1 MASPE
6 APGASYQESNAETE
20 ILLPLPKAERTKTH
34 CQRGKNQDIEA
45 RIGRGVYRPYWE
57 ADVEKGNS
65 SAKTYSEF
73 LDCWLDFFNNL
84 YSAIFTHHTN
94 TTLPNLYTPGLAAI
108 TKASES

>member
-20 ILLPLPKAERTKTH
+20 ILLPLPKAKRTKTH

-45 RIGRGVYRPYWE
+45 RIERQVYSQFNWE
-57 ADVEKGNS
+57 ADVEGGNS

-73 LDCWLDFFNNL
+73 LDCWLDFFL
-84 YSAIFTHHTN
+84 ITFTLLFLFTVPIQFYQILTHQA
-94 TTLPNLYTPGLAAI
+94 LQQ
-108 TKASES
+108 